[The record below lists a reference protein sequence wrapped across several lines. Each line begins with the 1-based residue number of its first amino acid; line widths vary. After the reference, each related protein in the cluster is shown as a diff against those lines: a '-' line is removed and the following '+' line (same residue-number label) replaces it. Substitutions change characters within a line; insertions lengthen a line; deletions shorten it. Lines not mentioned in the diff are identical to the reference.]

1 MKLQSR
7 MRTPG
12 DRDVLQRTGSEGPS
26 EERHLQRLKQ
36 AEAASRVG
44 AAAIPP
50 AEEAAAS
57 GSSGGNALSERQVP
71 AWGTSPCP
79 AAWCSCPGLHL

>member
-7 MRTPG
+7 MRMPG
-12 DRDVLQRTGSEGPS
+12 DRDMLQRTGSEGPS

-36 AEAASRVG
+36 AEAASGAG

-50 AEEAAAS
+50 S
-57 GSSGGNALSERQVP
+57 RGSSSVRVQRWER
-71 AWGTSPCP
+71 S
-79 AAWCSCPGLHL
+79 L